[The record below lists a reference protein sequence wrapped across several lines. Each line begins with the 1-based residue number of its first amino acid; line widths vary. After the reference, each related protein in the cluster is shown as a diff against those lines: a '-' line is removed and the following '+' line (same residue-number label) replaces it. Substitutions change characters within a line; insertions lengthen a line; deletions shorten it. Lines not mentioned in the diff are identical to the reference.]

1 MSKVTKCSVCGNSLS
16 LDAKFCPKWET
27 HSEPGTRWIHP
38 SLPGNPVSADE
49 DPQMVAVRQALK
61 QARKFFKATVKEAK
75 KKKP

>member
-1 MSKVTKCSVCGNSLS
+1 

-38 SLPGNPVSADE
+38 SFHGGQQDGKGNVVPGNLTTANE
-49 DPQMVAVRQALK
+49 DPQMIAARQALK